1 MPDFYNGG
9 HSGSGPEVVL
19 IHGAG
24 CNHTVWRY
32 QTRFFANR
40 GFRVKAF
47 DLPGHG
53 SNRESPLDTVEEMA
67 EWVADRIEGRTAVI
81 GHSLGGLVALEL
93 ARTHPLLVER
103 LALLG
108 CGRRIAVHPELQ
120 GRAGEQHP
128 ASVQMIVGWSYD
140 IAGRIGGHPEPGT
153 SPARVTS
160 RLVESEI
167 ANLGRDLRATA
178 TYKFGEEA
186 AKGLEVEALV
196 VAGGRDRMVSAT
208 EVIAVADSIKGAT
221 FTTIPAA
228 GHFMMTDSPDPL
240 RSAIC
245 SFLPER

>member
-1 MPDFYNGG
+1 MADIAG
-9 HSGSGPEVVL
+9 SGSGVVF

-24 CNHTVWRY
+24 GNHTVWRY

-53 SNRESPLDTVEEMA
+53 SNRASPLDTVEEMA
-67 EWVADRIEGRTAVI
+67 AWVADRIEGRSAVV

-93 ARTHPLLVER
+93 ARAHPVLVER
-103 LALLG
+103 VGLLG
-108 CGRRIAVHPELQ
+108 CGLRIAVHPELQ
-120 GRAGEQHP
+120 ARADERHP

-140 IAGRIGGHPEPGT
+140 VVGRIGGHPEPGT

-160 RLVESEI
+160 RIVESEI
-167 ANLGRDLRATA
+167 ANLGRDLHATA
-178 TYKFGEEA
+178 NYELGQEA
-186 AKGLEVEALV
+186 AEGLEVDGLV
-196 VAGGRDRMVSAT
+196 VAGDRDRMVSPT
-208 EVIAVADSIKGAT
+208 EVKALADSFKGAT
-221 FTTIPAA
+221 FTIIPAA

-240 RSAIC
+240 RSALC